1 MIPRAEALRHPKSTA
16 AGEGARATPNQAIS
30 VGLNGGLKDAA
41 LQVKI
46 TSGWRRWN
54 PTLQKTKSG
63 RAALAQNQNT
73 PTPYSFGIDSTA
85 PRVPEGEGKPCRT
98 GEPGLTIQQTMTR

>member
-1 MIPRAEALRHPKSTA
+1 MSPRAEGLRHSKSTA
-16 AGEGARATPNQAIS
+16 AGEGGRATRNQAIS
-30 VGLNGGLKDAA
+30 VGLNGGAKAA
-41 LQVKI
+41 YKVKI
-46 TSGWRRWN
+46 QKRGWN

-98 GEPGLTIQQTMTR
+98 REPGVTIQQTLTR